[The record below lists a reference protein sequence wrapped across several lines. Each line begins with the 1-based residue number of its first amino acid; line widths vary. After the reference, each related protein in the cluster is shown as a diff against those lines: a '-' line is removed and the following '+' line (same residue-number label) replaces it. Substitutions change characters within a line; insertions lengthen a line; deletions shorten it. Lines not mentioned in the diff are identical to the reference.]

1 MWLSVRIFLLVP
13 IDPHLTCVDWCGE
26 ARVVVGSIDQ
36 SGVQWPPFT
45 LLSVPTRQVCELRGV
60 RQHGPDFPNQTQPQT
75 ENSPDLA
82 LVEVH
87 TIDNRRLLK
96 NTHHY
101 HHLTFMQIQCGQKVD
116 YQSRSG
122 HLLLYSCSITDN
134 LKTLPRA
141 TTTSTSNQIQTK
153 RRKCG
158 SYWPQTSLLS
168 PLEVDWIK
176 KLVLS
181 ALLKTRVSNNNRQ
194 EDDEIQILGFI
205 IDFDEFLSSKIFSG
219 KIKLSLKS
227 LQITLSLTKC
237 QKSKACKFQLSTAL
251 STEHG
256 KVGFVFPPEVGQV
269 KLD

>member
-1 MWLSVRIFLLVP
+1 
-13 IDPHLTCVDWCGE
+13 
-26 ARVVVGSIDQ
+26 
-36 SGVQWPPFT
+36 
-45 LLSVPTRQVCELRGV
+45 
-60 RQHGPDFPNQTQPQT
+60 
-75 ENSPDLA
+75 
-82 LVEVH
+82 
-87 TIDNRRLLK
+87 
-96 NTHHY
+96 
-101 HHLTFMQIQCGQKVD
+101 MQIQCGQKVD
-116 YQSRSG
+116 YQSRPG

-141 TTTSTSNQIQTK
+141 TTTTT
-153 RRKCG
+153 

-176 KLVLS
+176 KVVLS
-181 ALLKTRVSNNNRQ
+181 ALLETRVSNNNRQ

-256 KVGFVFPPEVGQV
+256 KVGFVFPQEVGQV

>member
-1 MWLSVRIFLLVP
+1 MTTYTNRVDDGIVKALPEVR
-13 IDPHLTCVDWCGE
+13 
-26 ARVVVGSIDQ
+26 
-36 SGVQWPPFT
+36 
-45 LLSVPTRQVCELRGV
+45 
-60 RQHGPDFPNQTQPQT
+60 
-75 ENSPDLA
+75 
-82 LVEVH
+82 VEVRGIEHSAFGH
-87 TIDNRRLLK
+87 TFVNWK
-96 NTHHY
+96 
-101 HHLTFMQIQCGQKVD
+101 GV
-116 YQSRSG
+116 
-122 HLLLYSCSITDN
+122 
-134 LKTLPRA
+134 
-141 TTTSTSNQIQTK
+141 STIILTK

-176 KLVLS
+176 KVVLS
-181 ALLKTRVSNNNRQ
+181 ALLETRVSNNNRQ
-194 EDDEIQILGFI
+194 EDDDIQILGFI

-256 KVGFVFPPEVGQV
+256 FVFPPEVGQV

>member
-1 MWLSVRIFLLVP
+1 M
-13 IDPHLTCVDWCGE
+13 
-26 ARVVVGSIDQ
+26 
-36 SGVQWPPFT
+36 
-45 LLSVPTRQVCELRGV
+45 
-60 RQHGPDFPNQTQPQT
+60 GP
-75 ENSPDLA
+75 
-82 LVEVH
+82 
-87 TIDNRRLLK
+87 
-96 NTHHY
+96 
-101 HHLTFMQIQCGQKVD
+101 
-116 YQSRSG
+116 
-122 HLLLYSCSITDN
+122 
-134 LKTLPRA
+134 
-141 TTTSTSNQIQTK
+141 TTSWDTFC
-153 RRKCG
+153 RKC
-158 SYWPQTSLLS
+158 SWYVSQ
-168 PLEVDWIK
+168 IF
-176 KLVLS
+176 LS